1 MKRITFAAGL
11 LAAAAG
17 CGGEPEHAGSGPV
30 GEPTPVAV
38 HSVGSPGGLDT
49 YRAAGTVRAVR
60 RADLATRMM
69 ARIETIRVRAG
80 DRVRAGQVLATL
92 ERGAVVAAGS
102 QATAGLGLATANL
115 RRMERLYADSAVPL
129 AQLEAARAGFEQAR
143 GQADAASAELGYASL
158 VAPFDGVVTARNAD
172 PGDLA
177 APGQP
182 VLVIEDAGAR
192 EIVVGVPEPMA
203 GQLKV
208 GSAVTVLIGA
218 EERAVSAKVAV
229 VVPSAD
235 PMSRTVEVR
244 LATATPL
251 TPGLTAVAELPV
263 AGRNAGA
270 LLVPRTALVERGE
283 LTGVMLVSADSTA
296 RLRWI
301 RVGRVVGAD
310 VAVASGLRAGDLVL
324 ARPTQVKDGDR
335 VRPIA
340 GRESGQ

>member
-1 MKRITFAAGL
+1 MKRIPIAAGM
-11 LAAAAG
+11 LAATLG
-17 CGGEPEHAGSGPV
+17 CGGEPGRVAAAPAADPILVPV
-30 GEPTPVAV
+30 HT
-38 HSVGSPGGLDT
+38 VGAPGGLDT
-49 YRAAGTVRAVR
+49 YRAAGTVRATR

-102 QATAGLGLATANL
+102 QASAGLELATTNL

-129 AQLEAARAGFEQAR
+129 AQLEAARAGFAAAR

-158 VAPFDGVVTARNAD
+158 VAPFDGVVAARNAD

-192 EIVVGVPEPMA
+192 EIVIGVPEPMA
-203 GQLKV
+203 GLLKV
-208 GSAVTVLIGA
+208 GRTVTVLVGA
-218 EERAVSAKVAV
+218 VETPVTAKVAV

-235 PMSRTVEVR
+235 PMSRTLEVR
-244 LATATPL
+244 LTTATPL

-263 AGRNAGA
+263 PGRAAGE

-283 LTGVMLVSADSTA
+283 LTGVFLVSADSTA

-310 VAVASGLRAGDLVL
+310 IAVASGLRAGDQVVAL
-324 ARPTQVKDGDR
+324 PSQVKDGDR
-335 VRPIA
+335 IRPVA